1 MQLHVSTHIAADC
14 STDVLFEH
22 DVPPKIDE
30 MSNKF
35 IDLIA
40 FNETHLDSSITDGM
54 THFNDYVQIRKDR
67 SRNKGGVCIYLRSSI
82 NYKIRDDLVPAQ
94 IEAVCTEMIKPY
106 SKPFLVSTVYRPPN
120 ASSGFFDHFENLI
133 KVIDRKNKEMYVP
146 PSGSEL

>member
-14 STDVLFEH
+14 STDVLFKH
-22 DVPPKIDE
+22 DVPPEIDE
-30 MSNKF
+30 IRFPMSNKF

-40 FNETHLDSSITDGM
+40 FNETRLDSSITDGM
-54 THFNDYVQIRKDR
+54 THFNDYALIRKDK
-67 SRNKGGVCIYLRSSI
+67 SRNKGGACIYLRSSI

-94 IEAVCTEMIKPY
+94 IEAVCTEIIKPY
-106 SKPFLVSTVYRPPN
+106 SKPFLVSIVYRPSN

-133 KVIDRKNKEMYVP
+133 KVIEMYVP